1 MAIIG
6 SKKPVIKK
14 SDLNKLIVNSNN
26 KLKNRNISLKSK
38 NSELEKD
45 IKLKESELFD
55 LIAGKKSSIESLDK
69 EIKSYESVKIEAY
82 NKATD
87 ASNKLAVIN
96 SDVNTLTE
104 KEAGLL
110 KDIDKLYIENAKQGK
125 LLSNTEN
132 ALQKAKDNKKEVAS
146 ELKES
151 KKALS
156 DAKEEYNSFM
166 KSIEDKGHEANLELK
181 EKHALIDSL
190 GLELENLNQESIS
203 LSLENKG
210 LKESIKDIESQISD
224 KVKSADKEIST
235 RKENADKALNLKRA
249 ELKKVTQILE
259 RNQKLLVDVE
269 NELNNSD
276 AKLSKT
282 KERFQA
288 FKVSALESVAKMK
301 LKGKIDTIDK
311 AGLKD
316 ILGE

>member
-259 RNQKLLVDVE
+259 KNQKLLVDVE